1 MSSTSKPVAQTWF
14 GPITAVQRRAMF
26 ALLPVAVAFGL
37 VVGLAFLPM
46 ASGFGGLAKV
56 GSETVLELP
65 DELVL
70 PPAPESS
77 TLYASDGS
85 TVIATFGDQYRVQL
99 EYDQIPTSVVDAL
112 VATEDSNFFEHNGVD
127 PEGVMRALVTNIAD
141 GDTSE
146 GASTITMQYVRQVL
160 SYTATTPEEVRAAS
174 EVTID
179 RKVKEMGYAL
189 ALEEEMSKEEILT
202 NYLNTVYFGNGAY
215 GIGAAAQVYFGKVPA
230 DLTVDESAMLVGLIQ
245 SPSTYDPINGS
256 SEAAK
261 VRRDH
266 VISRMVAVGSLSSA
280 EGREFKAQ
288 DLNLNP
294 QEANN
299 TSGGAIDS
307 DYGFFVDYFEQWWE
321 QQEDFGKTEA
331 ERTARLFRGGY
342 EIVSTLDVE
351 LQDAA
356 QDAVEAQQET
366 GSEYALGTVVVKPGT
381 GGIEVMAVNREYS
394 NDISGNG
401 DNTGG
406 DGLGTYPNTTNPL
419 LSGSSSLAGYPA
431 GSSFKMFTMLAALEA
446 GMPLDT
452 TIYSPYQ
459 YQSKY
464 VGSPGEAAMCGNY
477 WCPKNASK
485 SEVGDYNMWT
495 GFGESVNTY
504 FVQLA
509 ERVGVDHVIAMA
521 QRLGIQFR
529 AAEDLQH
536 TVGDSA
542 ANYGQFVLGVT
553 QTTPLDMAAAYAALP
568 ADGVYCTP
576 VPATSAVTG
585 TGGSIDFASD
595 CDQAVSVEVARA
607 AVDAARCPT
616 GIGAAAGN
624 CTWGTASQVGEAV
637 EAVGGEVAGKTGTTD
652 GNATNWFV
660 GFTPNAAAAAFIA
673 DPDNTYGNPAG
684 KDNNGRPANAVAE
697 ILAAQWEINGEG
709 TFTAPTELVH

>member
-1 MSSTSKPVAQTWF
+1 MSATSKPVAQTWF

-26 ALLPVAVAFGL
+26 ALVPVAVAFGL

-99 EYDQIPTSVVDAL
+99 DYDQIPDSVINAL

-141 GDTSE
+141 GGTSE

-160 SYTATTPEEVRAAS
+160 SYTATTPDEVAAAS

-189 ALEEEMSKEEILT
+189 ALEEEMTKEEIIT
-202 NYLNTVYFGNGAY
+202 NYLNTVYFGHGAY
-215 GIGAAAQVYFGKVPA
+215 GIGAAAQVYYGKVPA
-230 DLTVDESAMLVGLIQ
+230 DLTVGESAMLVGLIQ
-245 SPSTYDPINGS
+245 SPSNYDPINGS
-256 SEAAK
+256 TEAAQ

-266 VISRMVAVGSLSSA
+266 VINRMVAIEALTSA
-280 EGREFKAQ
+280 EGDEAKAEG
-288 DLNLNP
+288 LNLNP

-321 QQEDFGKTEA
+321 QQKDFGETE
-331 ERTARLFRGGY
+331 EIRMARLYRGGY
-342 EIVSTLDVE
+342 EIVSTLDVD
-351 LQDAA
+351 LQDAS
-356 QDAVEAQQET
+356 QEAVERQKPT
-366 GSEYALGTVVVKPGT
+366 GSEFALGSVVVEPGT
-381 GGIEVMAVNREYS
+381 GNIQVMAVNRNYS
-394 NDISGNG
+394 NDTSDNG
-401 DNTGG
+401 DNTSNPDFKGS
-406 DGLGTYPNTTNPL
+406 YPNTTNPL
-419 LSGSSSLAGYPA
+419 LSGNSAVQGYQA
-431 GSSFKMFTMLAALEA
+431 GSSFKMFTMLAALEE

-459 YQSKY
+459 YTSKY
-464 VGSPGEAAMCGNY
+464 VVGDGAAACGNK
-477 WCPKNASK
+477 WCPKNASA

-509 ERVGVDHVIAMA
+509 ERVGVDKAIDVAE
-521 QRLGIQFR
+521 RLGIQFHNTQ
-529 AAEDLQH
+529 DLSH
-536 TVGDSA
+536 VTNNPESFGP
-542 ANYGQFVLGVT
+542 FVLGVT

-568 ADGVYCTP
+568 ADGVYCKP
-576 VPATSAVTG
+576 IPAMSATTLTG
-585 TGGSIDFASD
+585 ETIPFESE

-616 GIGAAAGN
+616 GYGAAAGN
-624 CTWGTASQVGEAV
+624 CTWGTAEQVGRAV
-637 EAVGGEVAGKTGTTD
+637 DGPVAGKTGTTD
-652 GNATNWFV
+652 SNSTNWFV

-673 DPDNTYGNPAG
+673 DPDSPQNVVGKGNLG
-684 KDNNGRPANAVAE
+684 KPANAVAE
-697 ILAAQWEINGEG
+697 ILAEQWEANGEG
-709 TFTAPTELVH
+709 EFTPPTELVH

>member
-1 MSSTSKPVAQTWF
+1 VAQTWF

-26 ALLPVAVAFGL
+26 ALVPVAIAFGL
-37 VVGLAFLPM
+37 VVGLAFLPLTS
-46 ASGFGGLAKV
+46 AFGGLAKV

-77 TLYASDGS
+77 TLYASDGG

-99 EYDQIPTSVVDAL
+99 EYDQIPESVINAL

-127 PEGVMRALVTNIAD
+127 PEGVMRALVTNVAN
-141 GDTSE
+141 GGTSE

-160 SYTATTPEEVRAAS
+160 SYTATTPDEVAAAS
-174 EVTID
+174 EITID

-189 ALEEEMSKEEILT
+189 ALEEEMAKEEILT

-215 GIGAAAQVYFGKVPA
+215 GIGAAAQVYYGKVPA
-230 DLTVDESAMLVGLIQ
+230 DLTVAESAMLVGLIQ
-245 SPSTYDPINGS
+245 SPSNYDPINGS
-256 SEAAK
+256 SEAAQ

-266 VISRMVAVGSLSSA
+266 VINRMVAVGALTRA
-280 EGREFKAQ
+280 EGDEAKAEA
-288 DLNLNP
+288 LNLNP

-321 QQEDFGKTEA
+321 QQADFGETE
-331 ERTARLFRGGY
+331 EIRKARLYRGGY
-342 EIVSTLDVE
+342 EITSTLDVG
-351 LQDAA
+351 LQDTA
-356 QDAVEAQQET
+356 QDAVEKQVPL
-366 GSEYALGTVVVKPGT
+366 GSEYALGSVVVEPGT
-381 GGIEVMAVNREYS
+381 GAIQVMAVNRNYS
-394 NDISGNG
+394 NDIG
-401 DNTGG
+401 DNGPNTAAPEYK
-406 DGLGTYPNTTNPL
+406 GTYPNTTNPL
-419 LSGSSSLAGYPA
+419 LTGNSAVAGYQA

-459 YQSKY
+459 YTSQY
-464 VGSPGEAAMCGNY
+464 VVGDGSASCGNY
-477 WCPKNASK
+477 WCPKNASA

-509 ERVGVDHVIAMA
+509 ERVGVEKSINVAE
-521 QRLGIQFR
+521 RLGIKFR
-529 AAEDLQH
+529 SATDLNF
-536 TVGDSA
+536 VENSPESFGP
-542 ANYGQFVLGVT
+542 FVLGVT

-568 ADGVYCTP
+568 ADGVYCKPIP
-576 VPATSAVTG
+576 VTSATTI
-585 TGGSIDFASD
+585 TGGEIPFTSE

-616 GIGAAAGN
+616 EYGAAKGN
-624 CTWGTASQVGEAV
+624 CTWGTAPQVGDTV
-637 EAVGGEVAGKTGTTD
+637 KGPVAGKTGTTD
-652 GNATNWFV
+652 SNSTNWFV
-660 GFTPNAAAAAFIA
+660 GFTPNAAAA
-673 DPDNTYGNPAG
+673 PSGSPSSSPAS
-684 KDNNGRPANAVAE
+684 PPHCA
-697 ILAAQWEINGEG
+697 
-709 TFTAPTELVH
+709 

>member
-77 TLYASDGS
+77 TLYASDGT

-99 EYDQIPTSVVDAL
+99 EYDQIPETTIEAL

-141 GDTSE
+141 GSTSE

-160 SYTATTPEEVRAAS
+160 SYTATTPAEVAAAS

-189 ALEEEMSKEEILT
+189 ALEEEMSKEDILT

-266 VISRMVAVGSLSSA
+266 VLNRMVAVGYLTSA
-280 EGREFKAQ
+280 EGREAKSE

-294 QEANN
+294 QRANN

-307 DYGFFVDYFEQWWE
+307 DYGFFVDYFEKWWE
-321 QQEDFGKTEA
+321 QQADFGQTEA

-342 EIVSTLDVE
+342 EIVSTLDVA

-356 QDAVEAQQET
+356 QEAVEKQLAT
-366 GSEYALGTVVVKPGT
+366 GSEFALGSVVVEPGT
-381 GGIEVMAVNREYS
+381 GAIQAMAVNRNYS
-394 NDISGNG
+394 NDVSGNG
-401 DNTGG
+401 PNTSG
-406 DGLGTYPNTTNPL
+406 DGKGSYPNTTNPL
-419 LSGSSSLAGYPA
+419 LSGNSAVHGYQA

-459 YQSKY
+459 YTSKY
-464 VGSPGEAAMCGNY
+464 VVGDGSASCGNY
-477 WCPKNASK
+477 WCPKNASA
-485 SEVGDYNMWT
+485 SAVGDYNMWT
-495 GFGESVNTY
+495 GFGSSVNTY

-509 ERVGVDHVIAMA
+509 ERVGVEHSIDVA

-529 AAEDLQH
+529 NPDDLNFASK
-536 TVGDSA
+536 TPET
-542 ANYGQFVLGVT
+542 YGPFVLGVT

-568 ADGVYCTP
+568 ADGVYCKP
-576 VPATSAVTG
+576 NPAVSAVTG
-585 TGGSIDFASD
+585 TGGQIAFESE
-595 CDQAVSVEVARA
+595 CNQAISVEVARA

-616 GIGAAAGN
+616 GYGASKSSCSGTAPQVGAAVDGP
-624 CTWGTASQVGEAV
+624 
-637 EAVGGEVAGKTGTTD
+637 VAGKTGTTD
-652 GNATNWFV
+652 SNSTNWFV
-660 GFTPNAAAAAFIA
+660 GFTPNAAVAAFVA
-673 DPDNTYGNPAG
+673 DPDGPQNYVG
-684 KDNNGRPANAVAE
+684 KSNLGKPANASAD
-697 ILAAQWEINGEG
+697 ILAAQWELNGEG
-709 TFTAPTELVH
+709 DFTPPTELVH

>member
-1 MSSTSKPVAQTWF
+1 VAQTWF

-26 ALLPVAVAFGL
+26 ALVPVAIAFGL
-37 VVGLAFLPM
+37 VVGLAFLPLTS
-46 ASGFGGLAKV
+46 AFGGLAKV

-77 TLYASDGS
+77 TLYASDGG

-99 EYDQIPTSVVDAL
+99 EYDQIPESVINAL

-127 PEGVMRALVTNIAD
+127 PEGVMRALVTNVAN
-141 GDTSE
+141 GGTSE

-160 SYTATTPEEVRAAS
+160 SYTATTPDEVAAAS
-174 EVTID
+174 EITID

-189 ALEEEMSKEEILT
+189 ALEEEMAKEEILT

-215 GIGAAAQVYFGKVPA
+215 GIGAAAQVYYGKVPA
-230 DLTVDESAMLVGLIQ
+230 DLTVAESAMLVGLIQ
-245 SPSTYDPINGS
+245 SPSNYDPINGS
-256 SEAAK
+256 SEAAQ

-266 VISRMVAVGSLSSA
+266 VINRMVAVGALTRA
-280 EGREFKAQ
+280 EGDEAKAEA
-288 DLNLNP
+288 LNLNP

-321 QQEDFGKTEA
+321 QQADFGETE
-331 ERTARLFRGGY
+331 EIRKARLYRGGY
-342 EIVSTLDVE
+342 EITSTLDVG
-351 LQDAA
+351 LQDTA
-356 QDAVEAQQET
+356 QDAVEKQVPL
-366 GSEYALGTVVVKPGT
+366 GSEYALGSVVVEPGT
-381 GGIEVMAVNREYS
+381 GAIQVMAVNRNYS
-394 NDISGNG
+394 NDIG
-401 DNTGG
+401 DNGPNTAAPEYK
-406 DGLGTYPNTTNPL
+406 GTYPNTTNPL
-419 LSGSSSLAGYPA
+419 LTGNSAVAGYQA

-459 YQSKY
+459 YTSQY
-464 VGSPGEAAMCGNY
+464 VVGDGSASCGNY
-477 WCPKNASK
+477 WCPKNASA

-509 ERVGVDHVIAMA
+509 ERVGVEKSINVAE
-521 QRLGIQFR
+521 RLGIKFR
-529 AAEDLQH
+529 SATDLNF
-536 TVGDSA
+536 VENSPESFGP
-542 ANYGQFVLGVT
+542 FVLGVT

-568 ADGVYCTP
+568 ADGVYCKPIP
-576 VPATSAVTG
+576 VTSATTI
-585 TGGSIDFASD
+585 TGGEIPFTSE

-616 GIGAAAGN
+616 EYGAAKGN
-624 CTWGTASQVGEAV
+624 CTWGTAPQVGDTV
-637 EAVGGEVAGKTGTTD
+637 KGPVAGKTGTTD
-652 GNATNWFV
+652 SNSTNWFV
-660 GFTPNAAAAAFIA
+660 GFTPNAAAAAFVA
-673 DPDNTYGNPAG
+673 DPDSPENFVGESNLG
-684 KDNNGRPANAVAE
+684 KPANAVAD
-697 ILAAQWEINGEG
+697 ILAAQWAMNGEG
-709 TFTAPTELVH
+709 DFTPPTELVH

>member
-1 MSSTSKPVAQTWF
+1 MSASSKPVAQTWF

-26 ALLPVAVAFGL
+26 ALVPVAVAFGL
-37 VVGLAFLPM
+37 VVGLAFLPL

-77 TLYASDGS
+77 TLYASDGT

-99 EYDQIPTSVVDAL
+99 EYDQIPESVINAL
-112 VATEDSNFFEHNGVD
+112 IATEDSNFFEHNGVD
-127 PEGVMRALVTNIAD
+127 PEGVMRALVTNVAN
-141 GDTSE
+141 GGTSE

-160 SYTATTPEEVRAAS
+160 SYTATTPDEVAAAS
-174 EVTID
+174 EITID

-189 ALEEEMSKEEILT
+189 ALEEEMSKQEILT

-215 GIGAAAQVYFGKVPA
+215 GIGAAAQVYYGKVPA
-230 DLTVDESAMLVGLIQ
+230 DLTVAESAMLVGLVQ
-245 SPSTYDPINGS
+245 SPSSYDPINGS
-256 SEAAK
+256 SEAAQ

-266 VISRMVAVGSLSSA
+266 VINRMTAVGFLTGA
-280 EGREFKAQ
+280 EGDEAKAEG
-288 DLNLNP
+288 LNLNP

-307 DYGFFVDYFEQWWE
+307 EYGFFVDYFEQWWE
-321 QQEDFGKTEA
+321 QQADFGETE
-331 ERTARLFRGGY
+331 EIRKARLYRGGY
-342 EIVSTLDVE
+342 EITSTLDVG
-351 LQDAA
+351 LQDAS
-356 QDAVEAQQET
+356 QEAVERQVPI
-366 GSEYALGTVVVKPGT
+366 GSEYALGSVVVEPGT
-381 GGIEVMAVNREYS
+381 GAIQVMAVNREYS

-401 DNTGG
+401 PNTAAPEYK
-406 DGLGTYPNTTNPL
+406 GTYPNTTNPL
-419 LSGSSSLAGYPA
+419 LSGNASVPGYQA

-459 YQSKY
+459 YTSQY
-464 VGSPGEAAMCGNY
+464 VVGDGAASCGNY
-477 WCPKNASK
+477 WCPKNASE

-509 ERVGVDHVIAMA
+509 ERVGVENAIDVAK
-521 QRLGIQFR
+521 RLGIEFR
-529 AAEDLQH
+529 APSDLNFVERSPE
-536 TVGDSA
+536 TFGP
-542 ANYGQFVLGVT
+542 FVLGVT

-568 ADGVYCTP
+568 ADGVYCKPIP
-576 VPATSAVTG
+576 VTSATTSTG
-585 TGGSIDFASD
+585 KEIPFTSQ

-616 GIGAAAGN
+616 EYGAATGN
-624 CTWGTASQVGEAV
+624 CTWGTAPQVGNQV
-637 EAVGGEVAGKTGTTD
+637 DGPVAGKTGTTD
-652 GNATNWFV
+652 SNSTNWFV
-660 GFTPNAAAAAFIA
+660 GFTPNAAAAAFVA
-673 DPDNTYGNPAG
+673 DPDSPENFVGEANLG
-684 KDNNGRPANAVAE
+684 KPANAVAE
-697 ILAAQWEINGEG
+697 ILAEQWRTSGEG
-709 TFTAPTELVH
+709 DFTPPTELVH